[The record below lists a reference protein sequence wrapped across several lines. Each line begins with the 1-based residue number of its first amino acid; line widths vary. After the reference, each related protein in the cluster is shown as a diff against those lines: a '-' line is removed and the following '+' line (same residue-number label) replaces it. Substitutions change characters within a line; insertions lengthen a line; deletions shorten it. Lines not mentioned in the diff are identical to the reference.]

1 MRTEFLYLEHS
12 DCECSAGPSAV
23 TRAFQFQSPN
33 VRICGFIASQ
43 RKVCQLCL
51 LDKIGSGRCVC
62 VCVCVVWSVVLG
74 CVGVGC
80 VVVGVVFWRCR
91 CIVLR
96 TYVRSV
102 VGVWFVGGVSGYVWC
117 GRVWWAVV
125 GSDN

>member
-1 MRTEFLYLEHS
+1 M
-12 DCECSAGPSAV
+12 
-23 TRAFQFQSPN
+23 
-33 VRICGFIASQ
+33 
-43 RKVCQLCL
+43 
-51 LDKIGSGRCVC
+51 C
-62 VCVCVVWSVVLG
+62 VCVCVVWFVVIG

-117 GRVWWAVV
+117 GRVWRAVV